1 MDGISRRRIL
11 AGIAVASAVL
21 AAGAARA
28 QDSLKLAVGQRGNW
42 ENAIAELG
50 QRAGIFKKHGLV
62 LDILYTQGS
71 GETQQAVI
79 SGSVDIGTGV
89 GTGAVMSAFVKGAPV
104 RALGAQ
110 TTGSTDLFWY
120 VRSDSPIKTMKD
132 VEGRTIAYSTSGSST
147 NLVVLGFQR
156 QFQIQAKPVAT
167 GNPSSTFTQVMSG
180 QIDVGWSSPPFGLDA
195 LEQNRIRIIAHGSDV
210 PSFRDQTVRLLIANA
225 STLERRRD
233 ALTRFMRGYRETLDW
248 MYSDPAALKMYE
260 EFSGNPERLMRTGR
274 DQFFPKASM
283 WPDEIRRIDQV
294 LADAQ
299 TMKFISAPLA
309 ANQVKDMIQIP
320 APPKK

>member
-11 AGIAVASAVL
+11 AGIAVASAVF
-21 AAGAARA
+21 AAGAASA

-50 QRAGIFKKHGLV
+50 QKAGIFKKHGLV

-89 GTGAVMSAFVKGAPV
+89 GTGAVMSAFAKGAPV

-132 VEGRTIAYSTSGSST
+132 VEGRTIAYSTNGSST

-210 PSFRDQTVRLLIANA
+210 PSFRDQTVRLLIVNA
-225 STLERRRD
+225 ATLERRRD

-248 MYSDPAALKMYE
+248 MYSDPAAIKSYAEWLGIPEATAKRVRDEFYPRDMLNPDRIEGLDAVMTDAVSLK
-260 EFSGNPERLMRTGR
+260 FL
-274 DQFFPKASM
+274 
-283 WPDEIRRIDQV
+283 
-294 LADAQ
+294 
-299 TMKFISAPLA
+299 SAPLSKE
-309 ANQVKDMIQIP
+309 QLGQLFHILK
-320 APPKK
+320 

>member
-11 AGIAVASAVL
+11 AGIAVASAVF
-21 AAGAARA
+21 AAGAASA

-79 SGSVDIGTGV
+79 SGSVDVGTGV
-89 GTGAVMSAFVKGAPV
+89 GTGAVMSAFAKGAPV

-132 VEGRTIAYSTSGSST
+132 VEGRTIAYSTNGSST

-180 QIDVGWSSPPFGLDA
+180 QVDVGWSSPPFGLDA

-248 MYSDPAALKMYE
+248 MYSDPAAIKTYAEWLGIPE
-260 EFSGNPERLMRTGR
+260 ATARRVRDEFYPRDMLNP
-274 DQFFPKASM
+274 D
-283 WPDEIRRIDQV
+283 RIEGLDAV
-294 LADAQ
+294 MADAVSL
-299 TMKFISAPLA
+299 KFLSAPLSKE
-309 ANQVKDMIQIP
+309 QLGQLFHILK
-320 APPKK
+320 

>member
-248 MYSDPAALKMYE
+248 MYSDPAAIKTYAEWLGIPEATAKRVRD
-260 EFSGNPERLMRTGR
+260 EFYPRDMLNP
-274 DQFFPKASM
+274 D
-283 WPDEIRRIDQV
+283 RIEGLDAV
-294 LADAQ
+294 MADAVSL
-299 TMKFISAPLA
+299 KFLSAPLSKE
-309 ANQVKDMIQIP
+309 QLGQLFHILK
-320 APPKK
+320 

>member
-132 VEGRTIAYSTSGSST
+132 VEGRTIAYSTNGSST

-248 MYSDPAALKMYE
+248 MYSDPAAIKTYAEWLGIPEATAKRVRD
-260 EFSGNPERLMRTGR
+260 EFYPRDMLNP
-274 DQFFPKASM
+274 D
-283 WPDEIRRIDQV
+283 RIEGLGAV
-294 LADAQ
+294 MADAVSL
-299 TMKFISAPLA
+299 KFLSAPLSKE
-309 ANQVKDMIQIP
+309 QLGQLFHILK
-320 APPKK
+320 

>member
-132 VEGRTIAYSTSGSST
+132 VEGRTIAYSTNGSST

-248 MYSDPAALKMYE
+248 MYSDPAAIKTYAEWLGIPEATAKRVRD
-260 EFSGNPERLMRTGR
+260 EFYPRDMLNP
-274 DQFFPKASM
+274 D
-283 WPDEIRRIDQV
+283 RIEGLDAV
-294 LADAQ
+294 MADAVSL
-299 TMKFISAPLA
+299 KFLSAPLSKE
-309 ANQVKDMIQIP
+309 QLGQLFHILK
-320 APPKK
+320 